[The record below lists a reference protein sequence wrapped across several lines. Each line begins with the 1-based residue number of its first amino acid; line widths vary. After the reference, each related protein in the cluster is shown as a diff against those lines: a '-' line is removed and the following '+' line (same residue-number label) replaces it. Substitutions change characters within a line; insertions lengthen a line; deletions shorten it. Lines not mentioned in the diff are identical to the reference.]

1 LKDYGEIPGGKS
13 ELQPLLYGFH
23 RSYPHKLW
31 SKYRWWKSSRLSK
44 LLPNLSKKRKWLTV
58 IDRLGAPGDA
68 LITAN
73 IIRCLKQVFPKLR
86 INCITPHPDLIRL
99 DPNIDSINQTES
111 FYSFDSSYWELIV
124 RKEKDENIVKHNLSK
139 LGVENYEYKSIFYL
153 SEEEK
158 KWAQRKRDELST
170 NKLIL
175 AICTKSKEPVKNW
188 PAEYWSHLISGLL
201 PNYFIIQLGDEKEL
215 ELDGVTRFAGE
226 LNMRES
232 AAILSQAVHFIGP
245 DSLLM
250 HMANGLDIP
259 STIIFGG
266 SRPANCFGYAQNEN
280 LSSITECAPCWIHEN
295 YDTCM
300 HEIKCMG
307 KITVN
312 DVINSLKISKTLSH
326 NGITK

>member
-1 LKDYGEIPGGKS
+1 MNSIGEIPAGCNRLKH
-13 ELQPLLYGFH
+13 LLYPFH
-23 RSYPHKLW
+23 GSYPLKLW
-31 SKYRWWKSSRLSK
+31 SKYRWWK
-44 LLPNLSKKRKWLTV
+44 NDNFKRKLFFLNKQKNWLTIV
-58 IDRLGAPGDA
+58 DRLGAPGDA

-73 IIRCLKQVFPKLR
+73 VIRCLKKVFPKLR

-99 DPNIDSINQTES
+99 DPHIDTINQPET

-124 RKEKDENIVKHNLSK
+124 RKEKGENIVKHSLSK
-139 LGVENYEYKSIFYL
+139 LGIRNYEYKSIFYL

-158 KWAQRKRDELST
+158 KWAQSKRDELPP
-170 NKLIL
+170 NKPIL

-188 PAEYWSHLISGLL
+188 PTEYWLDLISGLL
-201 PNYFIIQLGDEKEL
+201 SNYFIIQLGDKNEPKL
-215 ELDGVTRFAGE
+215 EGVTRYAGE

-266 SRPANCFGYAQNEN
+266 SRPVGCFGYEQNNN
-280 LSSITECAPCWIHEN
+280 LINTPECSPCWIHEG
-295 YDTCM
+295 YETCG
-300 HEIKCMG
+300 HNIKCMD
-307 KITVN
+307 KINQAQVLEG
-312 DVINSLKISKTLSH
+312 VELLSRLKT
-326 NGITK
+326 NPNN